1 MNAQK
6 REVEIRCRVHV
17 TADQVGA
24 PGPQLDIVSAE
35 WDDAHVTGEGARQPI
50 RIQTGAIEHDARFP
64 RSVRGEHARRS
75 MGLAWLDNPP
85 HGNAELH
92 PRAGRSPILHQRR
105 HVGGSI
111 EARPFRC
118 MQRLDTPGVRLDPR
132 DTTLVHARGAYAVG
146 LRPSVQLRQR
156 CALGVAARHDQNAAL
171 LHGDAALATVLAQR
185 PAPLY
190 AVLRLQA
197 ARLEVVACVDNAAV
211 AATLVL
217 SRPVFLFEECD
228 PHPGPRQVERRAR
241 ADGAGADDNDVGTQA
256 RWPFSWRYA
265 RSASR
270 QGRSGAPSRDVSR
283 PVCNALLRGRWA
295 LE

>member
-1 MNAQK
+1 
-6 REVEIRCRVHV
+6 
-17 TADQVGA
+17 
-24 PGPQLDIVSAE
+24 
-35 WDDAHVTGEGARQPI
+35 
-50 RIQTGAIEHDARFP
+50 
-64 RSVRGEHARRS
+64 

-92 PRAGRSPILHQRR
+92 PRAGRSPILQQRR

-111 EARPFRC
+111 EARPIRRT
-118 MQRLDTPGVRLDPR
+118 QRLDTLSVRLDLG
-132 DTTLVHARGAYAVG
+132 DATLVHARRAYAID
-146 LRPSVQLRQR
+146 LRPPVQLRQR
-156 CALGVAARHDQNAAL
+156 RALGVAACHDQNAAL
-171 LHGDAALATVLAQR
+171 LHGDAALATVLPQR
-185 PAPLY
+185 PATLD

-197 ARLEVVACVDNAAV
+197 ARLEVVTRVNHAAV

-217 SRPVFLFEECD
+217 GRPVLLFEQRD
-228 PHPGPRQVERRAR
+228 SHPGPRQVERRAG
-241 ADGAGADDNDVGTQA
+241 ADGAGADHDDVGTQA
-256 RWPFSWRYA
+256 RCPFSWRYA